1 MIAAL
6 MYEQRNQQSFFC
18 LIFTDP
24 QETPQ
29 ELFVVASL
37 IKLVI
42 LEMKR
47 QIWFKVQIPVQ
58 HIQTCW
64 ISS

>member
-29 ELFVVASL
+29 ELFVV
-37 IKLVI
+37 
-42 LEMKR
+42 
-47 QIWFKVQIPVQ
+47 
-58 HIQTCW
+58 
-64 ISS
+64 

>member
-6 MYEQRNQQSFFC
+6 MYEQRNQQRFF
-18 LIFTDP
+18 LSDIHP

-29 ELFVVASL
+29 ELFVVVSL

-42 LEMKR
+42 LEIKR
-47 QIWFKVQIPVQ
+47 QIWFKVQIPV
-58 HIQTCW
+58 HFQTCW